1 MASGERAG
9 GTARLRSGASRA
21 FYTTMSA
28 FPHARYLSGAHEA
41 RQFVPDDGAEVAF
54 GGRSNSGK
62 SSAINAVTQRNAL
75 ARTSKTPGQT
85 QLINFFELEPG
96 RRLVDLPGYGFAKV
110 PKPLQQH
117 WHRLLDVY
125 FTQRDSLRALFLVMD
140 VRHPLKDLDW
150 QMIDFARSRGRGVHI
165 LLTKAD
171 KLGRGAAGKQLA
183 AVKRELGQTAT
194 VQLFSSLDKTGVD
207 EARKALKA
215 WLRSGKAA
223 ASEDDAPIDDP
234 SPPTPSAS

>member
-1 MASGERAG
+1 
-9 GTARLRSGASRA
+9 
-21 FYTTMSA
+21 MSA
-28 FPHARYLSGAHEA
+28 FPHARYLMGAHEA
-41 RQFVPDDGAEVAF
+41 RQFLPDDGAEVAF

-110 PKPLQQH
+110 PKPLQKH
-117 WHRLLDVY
+117 WHHLLDVY

-183 AVKRELGQTAT
+183 AVKRELGKTAT

-215 WLRSGKAA
+215 WLRSDRVQSATSNPDAGDTV
-223 ASEDDAPIDDP
+223 ASPEPNAP
-234 SPPTPSAS
+234 

>member
-1 MASGERAG
+1 M
-9 GTARLRSGASRA
+9 
-21 FYTTMSA
+21 
-28 FPHARYLSGAHEA
+28 GAHEA
-41 RQFVPDDGAEVAF
+41 HQFLPDDGAEVAF

-62 SSAINAVTQRNAL
+62 SSAINAVTQRHGL

-117 WHRLLDVY
+117 WHRLLDLY
-125 FTQRDSLRALFLVMD
+125 FTRRDSLRALFLIMD

-150 QMIDFARSRGRGVHI
+150 QMIDFARSRGRGVHV
-165 LLTKAD
+165 LLTKSD
-171 KLGRGAAGKQLA
+171 KLGRGAAGKTLA
-183 AVKRELGQTAT
+183 TVRRELGEHAT
-194 VQLFSSLDKTGVD
+194 VQLFSALDKTGVD

-215 WLRSGKAA
+215 WLRSERAA
-223 ASEDDAPIDDP
+223 AIPDAAATDGD
-234 SPPTPSAS
+234 SDAAV